1 MALKYLPLF
10 VILFIS
16 ISLFSFM
23 WYYFHGYSP
32 HYTSVFIL
40 INFIRFPRIF
50 VNINLVFCFHGY
62 CYGYFSRGTALKT
75 RHLSCVVHSTC
86 SFFFFYSVSS
96 CALFPHHFIHSIFI
110 LTNIFAPMNSKCNL
124 TLTNFNSVLKIWIF
138 FTFLNNFVWNLYM
151 TNRDY
156 LLTRWAS
163 MGTCCPFHRMIF
175 V

>member
-1 MALKYLPLF
+1 MPLF

-40 INFIRFPRIF
+40 IDFIRFPRIF

-86 SFFFFYSVSS
+86 SFFFFFYSVSS
-96 CALFPHHFIHSIFI
+96 CALFHHHFIHSIFI